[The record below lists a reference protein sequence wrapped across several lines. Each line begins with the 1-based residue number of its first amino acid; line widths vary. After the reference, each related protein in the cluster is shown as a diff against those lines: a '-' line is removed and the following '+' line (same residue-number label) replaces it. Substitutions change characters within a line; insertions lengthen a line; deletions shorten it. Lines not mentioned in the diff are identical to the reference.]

1 MSKAQGVHPQD
12 FALSTGEHVTF
23 YSSADALQDPHFM
36 QAVVQACEHL
46 NAASPLRTKEKTALV
61 IEFDW
66 SEWTPWQKIERSTP
80 KRNPL
85 LSIPITPG
93 VYQVRRVDAP
103 RDNVQDSGPLL
114 YIGEGDNLDKRVRI
128 EMVKGDTGDT
138 WHPKR
143 KAILNDVAHDT
154 TLLEVRW
161 AATDFH
167 IELECLLVRQY
178 IGRFGVRPK
187 YLDKP

>member
-1 MSKAQGVHPQD
+1 MSKAQGAHPQT

-23 YSSADALQDPHFM
+23 YSSADAHQDPHFM
-36 QAVVQACEHL
+36 QAVVQTCEDL
-46 NAASPLRTKEKTALV
+46 NAASPLRTTEKMALV

-66 SEWTPWQKIERSTP
+66 SEWTPWQKIKQSTP

-93 VYQVRRVDAP
+93 VYQVGRVD
-103 RDNVQDSGPLL
+103 VQDSGLLL

-128 EMVKGDTGDT
+128 ELVKGDTGDT

-143 KAILNDVAHDT
+143 KAILNDVGHDT

-167 IELECLLVRQY
+167 IEFECLLVRQY
-178 IGRFGVRPK
+178 LGRFGVRPK